1 MMMGEDSL
9 DSGDQRDA
17 YRLAVETA
25 VEDDNRYII
34 VLITNTGR
42 SIQ

>member
-25 VEDDNRYII
+25 VEDDNR
-34 VLITNTGR
+34 
-42 SIQ
+42 